1 MALLGKAAV
10 VIWVD
15 MDAGMLD
22 QHDVWHSAEHLLE
35 RMGVPGSHLLRKGA
49 ADGAIAAAYTVSHV
63 MTSLHHR

>member
-22 QHDVWHSAEHLLE
+22 QHDVWHSAEHLPE
-35 RMGVPGSHLLRKGA
+35 RMGVPGPHDRCRL
-49 ADGAIAAAYTVSHV
+49 
-63 MTSLHHR
+63 